1 MSESIKDINIEQEFT
16 TNFKAFEES
25 LNGASSSAVHQV
37 RKEAITSF
45 QEQGVPT
52 ARNEEYKYTDL
63 RKALQKNFSFKTTS
77 HEGQINQETIKNC
90 LIKGLDANILIFIN
104 GIFSSELSTIISP
117 EDQLSIK
124 DFQLAVEEDQGVLNE
139 YFAKYASYQKD
150 AFIALNTAFAE
161 HGSFIHI
168 PDNKVVEKP
177 IALYFFNDAQTDKVY
192 NQPRNLFITGN
203 NSQATFL
210 EVFNTIGNH
219 ESFTNIVSEIVV
231 KENAHVNYYKIQ
243 NNKET
248 AFHVGTTQVWQARS
262 SHFAAY
268 TFTLNG
274 AMIRN
279 NLNIASDGEGC
290 ESHMYG
296 LYLLHGKT
304 HVDNHTEIDHMKP
317 NSFSNQL
324 YKGIMEDQSH
334 GVFNGKVFVR
344 QAAQKTNAF
353 QSNKNVLLSD
363 GAVMNSKPQLEIWAD
378 DVKCSHGCT
387 TGQLDEEA
395 MFYLQSR
402 GVSKERARVL
412 LLYAF
417 AADVVEN
424 VKLEPLKAYLE
435 DLISERLHKDF

>member
-1 MSESIKDINIEQEFT
+1 MSEVIKDAIEQEFT
-16 TNFKAFEES
+16 TNFKALEKR
-25 LNGASSSAVHQV
+25 LNGSSSLPIHQV
-37 RKEAITSF
+37 RKKAINAF
-45 QEQGVPT
+45 QELGFPT
-52 ARNEEYKYTDL
+52 IRNEEYKYTDL
-63 RKALQKNFSFKTTS
+63 KKALQKTFDFKTPAP
-77 HEGQINQETIKNC
+77 EGNISRKMVEECFIP
-90 LIKGLDANILIFIN
+90 GLDANILVFVN
-104 GIFSSELSTIISP
+104 GIFSKTLSTIISP
-117 EDQLSIK
+117 EDQLTIK
-124 DFQLAVEEDQGVLNE
+124 DLETATKEDKELVDT
-139 YFAKYASYQKD
+139 YFAQYANYEKD
-150 AFIALNTAFAE
+150 AFIALNTAFTE
-161 HGSFIHI
+161 HGSFVHI
-168 PDNKVVEKP
+168 PDNKLVEKP
-177 IALYFFNDAQTDKVY
+177 IALYFFNDAQADRSY
-192 NQPRNLFITGN
+192 NQPRNLFIAGKS
-203 NSQATFL
+203 SQATFL
-210 EVFNTIGNH
+210 EVFYTVGNH

-231 KENAHVNYYKIQ
+231 NENANIEYYKIQ
-243 NNKET
+243 NNRET

-262 SHFAAY
+262 SQFSAY

-274 AMIRN
+274 AVIRN

-304 HVDNHTEIDHMKP
+304 HVDNHTEIDHIKP
-317 NSFSNQL
+317 NSFSNEL

-334 GVFNGKVFVR
+334 GVFNGKVYVR

-353 QSNKNVLLSD
+353 QSNKNILLSD
-363 GAVMNSKPQLEIWAD
+363 QATINSKPQLEIWAD

-395 MFYLQSR
+395 LFYLQSR

-417 AADVVEN
+417 AVEVLEN